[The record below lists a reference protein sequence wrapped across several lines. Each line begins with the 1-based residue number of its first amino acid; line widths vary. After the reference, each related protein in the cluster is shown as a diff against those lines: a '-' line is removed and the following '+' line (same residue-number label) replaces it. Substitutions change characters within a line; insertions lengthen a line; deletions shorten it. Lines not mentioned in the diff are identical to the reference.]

1 MPHILVAG
9 HLHSAGIALLDRTP
23 NVTYDYI
30 EEISEDSYAPFIADA
45 DALVLRTQPLS
56 AATVA
61 RAPKLKIVSRHGVGY
76 DAVDLHAL
84 DVRGIT
90 LCIAGD
96 VNSVSVAEHAMTLI
110 LACAKYLVRA
120 DQAVRDGQWQWRN
133 RLMAGEVGGRRLLI
147 LGYGRT
153 GRHLATMAAGFG
165 MDIRAYDPFLAA
177 QGKWPTGAVGS
188 VETLHDGLEWA
199 DIISVNVPK
208 GDRPL
213 LGATELRHVRP
224 GAILVNT
231 ARGGVVDEVALTEAL
246 SSGRIAAAGLDV
258 FDPEPPSTHNP
269 LLDMDQV
276 ILTPHI
282 AGLTTQ
288 AAERMAVYSVKNVL
302 DFFAGALDPAL
313 IVNREFVR

>member
-165 MDIRAYDPFLAA
+165 MDIRAYDPYLAA
-177 QGKWPTGAVGS
+177 QGKWPTGAVGN
-188 VETLHDGLEWA
+188 VDTLHEGLEWA

-213 LGATELRHVRP
+213 LGVAELRHVRP

>member
-9 HLHSAGIALLDRTP
+9 HLHPAGIALLDNFP
-23 NVTYDYI
+23 DITYDYI
-30 EEISEDSYAPFIADA
+30 EDISESSYVSFVADA
-45 DALVLRTQPLS
+45 DALILRTQPLS

-61 RAPKLKIVSRHGVGY
+61 RAPRLKIVSRHGVGY
-76 DAVDLHAL
+76 DAIDLPAL
-84 DVRGIT
+84 DARDIT

-96 VNSVSVAEHAMTLI
+96 VNSVSVAEHAMMLI
-110 LACAKYLVRA
+110 LACAKYLVQA
-120 DQAVRDGQWQWRN
+120 DKAVRNGQWEWRN
-133 RLMAGEVGGRRLLI
+133 RLMAYEVRGKRLLI

-165 MDIRAYDPFLAA
+165 MDIRAYDPYLAA
-177 QGKWPTGAVGS
+177 QGKWPSGAVS
-188 VETLHDGLEWA
+188 NVETLPAGLEWA

-208 GDRPL
+208 ADHPL
-213 LGATELRHVRP
+213 LGAAELQHVKT

-231 ARGGVVDEVALTEAL
+231 ARGGVVDEVALAEAL

-258 FDPEPPSTHNP
+258 FDPEPPSTHN
-269 LLDMDQV
+269 LLMDMDQV

-282 AGLTTQ
+282 AGLTVQ

-313 IVNREFVR
+313 VVNREFVK

>member
-9 HLHSAGIALLDRTP
+9 HLHSAGLALLDHTP
-23 NVTYDYI
+23 GITYDYI
-30 EEISEDSYAPFIADA
+30 EDISEDSYAPFIANA

-61 RAPKLKIVSRHGVGY
+61 RASKLKIVSRHGVGY
-76 DAVDLHAL
+76 DAVDLPAL

-120 DQAVRDGQWQWRN
+120 DQAVRDGQWEWRN
-133 RLMAGEVGGRRLLI
+133 KLMAGEVGGRRLLI

-153 GRHLATMAAGFG
+153 GRHLATMAAGFD
-165 MDIRAYDPFLAA
+165 MEIRAYDPYLAA
-177 QGKWPTGAVGS
+177 QGKWPPGMVGN
-188 VETLHDGLEWA
+188 VETLQDGLEWA

-208 GDRPL
+208 GDHPL
-213 LGATELRHVRP
+213 LGAAELQRVRP

-231 ARGGVVDEVALTEAL
+231 ARGGVVDEVALAEAL
-246 SSGRIAAAGLDV
+246 STGRIAAAGLDV

-269 LLDMDQV
+269 LLEMEQV

-313 IVNREFVR
+313 IVNREFVK